1 MLGHAKARLQDFNG
15 QGVGSAIRS
24 TLLLHEGARQCRGS
38 QSVLNE
44 PERKHKSSVSAGVDM
59 TINNRM
65 GAQE

>member
-1 MLGHAKARLQDFNG
+1 MTQATRRPKQVNG
-15 QGVGSAIRS
+15 QGMGSAIRS

-44 PERKHKSSVSAGVDM
+44 PARKHKSSVSAAVDM